1 MNKNKFF
8 QEIKNQLCKGFLATV
23 AMLSV
28 AACSND
34 DNALEIP
41 DAPVQ
46 NESLPAGWVSARGR
60 MEMTV
65 TTYDEESAQT
75 RAEET
80 NTWKEGDKIY
90 FIIESG
96 QTKIP
101 VVAVYSKVFSAWSF
115 NYNASAT
122 IPASGTMKGCYLEG
136 ATSSDYS
143 GATLGADGIVYIDSK
158 ASYTYQNGEFSI
170 TVHLKP
176 SYVRL
181 RFAGTPGQKIIFSGL
196 SRVTS
201 FDAATYTFEQTP
213 VTAWLNASTT
223 AESDK
228 YYTPYV
234 YGYLNSDNQIY
245 IITEDGNTYNRT
257 ITVGSLIAGESAW
270 MAAPSTNYMPKGWT
284 LTDIDLKLDKVFTI
298 NRVSFSMVFVKKGT
312 FNMGKTGTGNNSPM
326 HSVTLTKS
334 YYMGETE
341 VTQELY
347 KAVMGKN
354 PSYYTG
360 NQRPVEQVSWN
371 DCNTFIY
378 KLNSLTG
385 LKFRLPTEAEW
396 EFAARGGNKSQGYT
410 YSGSN
415 TLGDVACYSGNDN
428 YGHNTVKSKLPN
440 ELGIYDMTG
449 NVREW
454 CHDNYNYYYYS
465 NSPSIDPTGPSSG
478 SFSTVRGGGFSSYE
492 SECDVTARDS
502 EVPTCTS
509 YSLGFRLALSNPHWE
524 L

>member
-1 MNKNKFF
+1 MNKNKIF

-41 DAPVQ
+41 DVPVQ
-46 NESLPAGWVSARGR
+46 NEDLPTGWVSARGR

-65 TTYDEESAQT
+65 TTYDGESAPT

-80 NTWKEGDKIY
+80 DTWKEGDKIY

-96 QTKIP
+96 QTKTP

-158 ASYTYQNGEFSI
+158 ASYTYQNGEFAI

-181 RFAGTPGQKIIFSGL
+181 RFAGTQGQAVMFSGL

-201 FDAATYTFEQTP
+201 FDATTYTFEQTP
-213 VTAWLNASTT
+213 VAKWIDVSST
-223 AESDK
+223 AEDDK

-234 YGYLNSDNQIY
+234 YGYLNADNKIY
-245 IITEDGNTYNRT
+245 ISTNGNTYGRT
-257 ITVGSLIAGESAW
+257 ITASMLSAGESAW
-270 MAAPSTNYMPKGWT
+270 MTMPSENYIPKGWNWA
-284 LTDIDLKLDKVFTI
+284 DVGIDSSSRT
-298 NRVSFSMVFVKKGT
+298 FVVNGVTFKMIHVGTGT
-312 FNMGKTGTGNNSPM
+312 FNMGGTEEADEQPI

-334 YYMGETE
+334 YFIGETE

-347 KAVMGKN
+347 QAIMGYN
-354 PSYYTG
+354 PSDYTG
-360 NQRPVEQVSWN
+360 NLRPVETVSWD
-371 DCNTFIY
+371 DCLNFIARI
-378 KLNSLTG
+378 NSLTG
-385 LKFRLPTEAEW
+385 LTFRLPTEAEW
-396 EFAARGGNKSQGYT
+396 EYAARGGNKSQGYI

-415 TLGDVACYSGNDN
+415 SIGDVAWFVQNSANHRN
-428 YGHNTVKSKLPN
+428 VKSLNPN
-440 ELGIYDMTG
+440 ELGIYDMSG
-449 NVREW
+449 NVSEW
-454 CHDNYNYYYYS
+454 CQDWYDIYINGAQ
-465 NSPSIDPTGPSSG
+465 IDPTGPISG
-478 SFSTVRGGGFSSYE
+478 SERVIRGGGSWDYYGTNCRVASRTKASP
-492 SECDVTARDS
+492 SEAV
-502 EVPTCTS
+502 
-509 YSLGFRLALSNPHWE
+509 YSIGFRLAL
-524 L
+524 